1 MVENHG
7 FLAAVALVPTENSV
21 VEPSRQEVMKE
32 VLLHCAAVLGPDA
45 DVVEILHHVTLP
57 PAAFLAW
64 VEGLPDGEHR
74 TFLLGGRGVYLP
86 GHHEGEPLREAF
98 LRCVQ
103 GLEASLIQ
111 RLELL
116 GEKRQGM
123 WDQKGVPQSLMGGL
137 DTEAVGPSRP

>member
-7 FLAAVALVPTENSV
+7 YLAAKALIPTEASV
-21 VEPSRQEVMKE
+21 VSPCFQDAMEK
-32 VLLHCAAVLGPDA
+32 VLYHCAGGLGPDA

-57 PAAFLAW
+57 PAAFRAW
-64 VEGLPDGEHR
+64 VESLPEGEHKD
-74 TFLLGGRGVYLP
+74 FLLGDNGVYITKN
-86 GHHEGEPLREAF
+86 GEEGPLREAF

-116 GEKRQGM
+116 ER
-123 WDQKGVPQSLMGGL
+123 
-137 DTEAVGPSRP
+137 RRH